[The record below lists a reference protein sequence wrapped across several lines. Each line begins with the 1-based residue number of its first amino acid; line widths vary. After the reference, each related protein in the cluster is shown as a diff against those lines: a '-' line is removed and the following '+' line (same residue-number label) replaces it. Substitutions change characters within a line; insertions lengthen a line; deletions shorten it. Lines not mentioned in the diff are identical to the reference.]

1 MWLEPAVERRAEQ
14 VNGQQRSAQVTFEH
28 GAGAG
33 QLFGDFAWAVGSW
46 RASFHAVHLNDNC

>member
-33 QLFGDFAWAVGSW
+33 QLFGDFAWADRFMAGQLPCC
-46 RASFHAVHLNDNC
+46 SFK